1 VRVPLIP
8 QEQLSPEQAAVAE
21 EIMAVRGAPG
31 APVVAAF
38 GALLHS
44 PEAARA
50 VAGVGGYVRFRSS
63 IPDDV
68 REALILSVAG
78 ALGAEYER
86 HHHERIA
93 RRAGLDDAQIAAL
106 REGHLAAPPLTEQMV
121 LAARLARDVVLPGT
135 VEADELVA
143 ESRAMFG
150 DATTVEL
157 VITAGYYG
165 MLAGVQRVLDIT
177 VDDDPR

>member
-1 VRVPLIP
+1 MRIPLIP
-8 QEQLSPEQAAVAE
+8 QEQLTPEQAAVAE

-50 VAGVGGYVRFRSS
+50 VAGVGAYLRFRSS
-63 IPDDV
+63 MPDDV
-68 REALILSVAG
+68 REALILSIAG

-86 HHHERIA
+86 IHHEPIA

-106 REGHLAAPPLTEQMV
+106 RNGHLNAPPLTEDMA
-121 LAARLARDVVLPGT
+121 LAARLAHEIAHPG
-135 VEADELVA
+135 VEAERLVA
-143 ESRAMFG
+143 ECRARFG

-165 MLAGVQRVLDIT
+165 MIAGVQRVLHIT

>member
-1 VRVPLIP
+1 VRVPLIT
-8 QEQLSPEQAAVAE
+8 QAELSPEQAAVAE

-44 PEAARA
+44 PGAARA
-50 VAGVGGYVRFRSS
+50 VAGVGAHVRFRSS

-78 ALGAEYER
+78 TLGAEYER
-86 HHHERIA
+86 IHHERIG
-93 RRAGLDDAQIAAL
+93 RRAGLDDAQMAAL
-106 REGHLAAPPLTEQMV
+106 RSGRLEAPPLSAAMT
-121 LAARLARDVVLPGT
+121 LAARLAREVVLPGG
-135 VEADELVA
+135 EEERLVA

-150 DATTVEL
+150 DPTTVEL